1 MNPYSP
7 NSTIIITIY
16 PCIYLYIQQL
26 GDQPHRFH
34 LWWPCRLQWLAIFH
48 NRFFYSLSLS
58 LSLSLLAC
66 VHICVWTWLYICTVF
81 THSLW
86 YVCWNRSFS
95 NFLFKQKCHVICLVP
110 IYQIYTQVWKLK
122 RNGIMEMKKEELG
135 SPLFGASGN
144 FAWLLKA
151 IPKELY

>member
-1 MNPYSP
+1 MLFFFCLYLGFSIKCVVLNFYMIFSDWGV
-7 NSTIIITIY
+7 NLMDSICDGHVDCNDLLSSITGSST
-16 PCIYLYIQQL
+16 
-26 GDQPHRFH
+26 
-34 LWWPCRLQWLAIFH
+34 
-48 NRFFYSLSLS
+48 
-58 LSLSLLAC
+58 LSLLAC

-95 NFLFKQKCHVICLVP
+95 NFLFKQKCQVICLVP

>member
-34 LWWPCRLQWLAIFH
+34 LWWPCRLLWLAIFH

-58 LSLSLLAC
+58 LSPRMYAYLCLDMALYMHC
-66 VHICVWTWLYICTVF
+66 VYTFIM
-81 THSLW
+81 
-86 YVCWNRSFS
+86 
-95 NFLFKQKCHVICLVP
+95 ICLLEPFFLQFLVQAKVP
-110 IYQIYTQVWKLK
+110 CNMLSSYLPNIYPSLET
-122 RNGIMEMKKEELG
+122 EKKWNYGNEKG
-135 SPLFGASGN
+135 RIGFSPLWSFREFCLTFES
-144 FAWLLKA
+144 
-151 IPKELY
+151 YS